1 MLQHDQFY
9 TQPAVAAACVRQFHA
24 MVLRWCGLHAHELH
38 YLEPSAGTG
47 SFYDALPADRTKG
60 IDIAPHHP
68 EVIQADFLA
77 DLSKLWSHPRTT
89 SVVIGNPPFGNRAR
103 RAIAFFNRAAELA
116 DTIAFIVPVSFKKY
130 RIHQLLHQD
139 FAWIGAYPL
148 PRAAFYTH
156 RRGVYAINT
165 EFQVWTRRPFTGKNL
180 RQFAP
185 PPIHHPDFMLHQYNN
200 TTAALGVFT
209 RRFAFAVPAQGYQD
223 YSRRERTSS
232 ACEKTKQ
239 WMLFDAPRPRIITRL
254 WQMDFTTI
262 AYNCGTIVPG
272 FRKND
277 VIREYL
283 NLYEA

>member
-9 TQPAVAAACVRQFHA
+9 TQPPTAAACLRYFYQA
-24 MVLRWCGLHAHELH
+24 ARWCGLRTDELH

-47 SFYDALPADRTKG
+47 SFYDQLPADRRRG
-60 IDIAPHHP
+60 IDIAPQHP
-68 EVIQADFLA
+68 EVSQADFLA
-77 DLSKLWSHPRTT
+77 DQTTLWTHPRAT
-89 SVVIGNPPFGNRAR
+89 SVVIGNPPFGHRAGQ
-103 RAIAFFNRAAELA
+103 AIAFFNRAAALA

-130 RIHQLLHQD
+130 RIHRHLHQD

-148 PRAAFYTH
+148 PRAAFYTKS
-156 RRGVYAINT
+156 RSVYAINT
-165 EFQVWTRRPFTGKNL
+165 EFQVWTRRAFTGKNL
-180 RQFAP
+180 RQLAP
-185 PPIHHPDFMLHQYNN
+185 PPIHHPDFVLHQYNN

-232 ACEKTKQ
+232 GCEKTKQ
-239 WMLFDAPRPRIITRL
+239 WMLFDASCPKIIKRL
-254 WQMDFTTI
+254 WQMDFKGI

-277 VIREYL
+277 VIREYRGR
-283 NLYEA
+283 YEA